1 MAHRKTK
8 QHTVNVVKAQ
18 FCAPE
23 NISYLDLFEGFNEL
37 YTINIATNIDFLA
50 NLLELFTKVE
60 IIFGNLAPVS
70 YTHLTLP
77 TTSGWCRS
85 RWSPYH

>member
-23 NISYLDLFEGFNEL
+23 NISYLDYLKDLMNYIL
-37 YTINIATNIDFLA
+37 
-50 NLLELFTKVE
+50 
-60 IIFGNLAPVS
+60 
-70 YTHLTLP
+70 
-77 TTSGWCRS
+77 
-85 RWSPYH
+85 